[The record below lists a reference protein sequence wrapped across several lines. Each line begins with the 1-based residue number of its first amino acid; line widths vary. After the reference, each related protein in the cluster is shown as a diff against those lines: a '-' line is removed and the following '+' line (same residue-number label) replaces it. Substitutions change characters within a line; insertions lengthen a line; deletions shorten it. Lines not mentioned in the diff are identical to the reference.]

1 MEFRENGCR
10 DRSVLV
16 EKIAISFFLA
26 DMLSNMAKNGKR
38 FMKINVIDKRKIAVY
53 NDIYNKEENEAK
65 NEVFV

>member
-16 EKIAISFFLA
+16 EKIAIWFFLA
-26 DMLSNMAKNGKR
+26 YMLGNMAKNGKR

-53 NDIYNKEENEAK
+53 NDIYNKEENEGK